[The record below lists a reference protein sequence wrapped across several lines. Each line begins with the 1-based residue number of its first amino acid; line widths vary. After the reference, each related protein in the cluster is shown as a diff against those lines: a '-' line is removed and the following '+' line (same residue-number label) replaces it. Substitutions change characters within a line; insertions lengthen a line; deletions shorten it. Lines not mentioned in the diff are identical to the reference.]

1 MNITPRI
8 TPFSRIIPLQV
19 RNLSGDSLSRT
30 EREFIVNEVNWYLGM
45 KNDHRLLV
53 TGHISNGMY
62 SLEATRSVKEG
73 YTPQEIIEELNEER
87 TFEGY
92 TDKVWFVC
100 QLSPSQRTI
109 SVKEVHREH

>member
-1 MNITPRI
+1 MNVTPRI
-8 TPFSRIIPLQV
+8 TPFRRIIPPVV
-19 RNLSGDSLSRT
+19 RNLSGGSLSRT

-62 SLEATRSVKEG
+62 SLEATRPVKEG

-87 TFEGY
+87 SFPGY
-92 TDKVWFVC
+92 TDKVWYVC
-100 QLSPSQRTI
+100 QLSPSRRTI
-109 SVKEVHREH
+109 SVKEVRRQ